1 MSFSFHFSLKTGQQQ
16 RVSSFQTSSLLTFIF
31 QPPEQTLC
39 LCLCPVSEELLSWLL
54 SPDPC
59 GRLTAEI
66 SHQHWWFDP
75 WWAWVCCQM
84 LEPWSHLALE
94 DPAGCPCHW
103 CSGACSSP
111 VGRVWFWQWS
121 SRTAS
126 WFCGHEGG
134 TECTCPYHLLSPVS
148 SGTER
153 A

>member
-75 WWAWVCCQM
+75 LEERADVKEVTVVLPLGVTKDPEAQEYLVGLGLLPDAGA
-84 LEPWSHLALE
+84 LEP
-94 DPAGCPCHW
+94 
-103 CSGACSSP
+103 SGPGGSSRMSLP
-111 VGRVWFWQWS
+111 LVQWS
-121 SRTAS
+121 
-126 WFCGHEGG
+126 
-134 TECTCPYHLLSPVS
+134 L
-148 SGTER
+148 
-153 A
+153 